1 MAACAATTGPWIAS
15 AGSSITSADTPTGSL
30 KQEAPDL
37 LDRPSIACSHFIDR
51 TREAVGHRD
60 PAPAVRSRDQPHAPG
75 PARTV
80 VARHPVRTPPAPG
93 ADAARAPGRVAHH
106 VHRGVH
112 QLSARHQSVAW
123 TVPARPASTSTGPPT
138 RTAY

>member
-15 AGSSITSADTPTGSL
+15 AGSSITSADTRTGSL
-30 KQEAPDL
+30 RRDE
-37 LDRPSIACSHFIDR
+37 PSPGFSHSTAR
-51 TREAVGHRD
+51 TREAGGYRD
-60 PAPAVRSRDQPHAPG
+60 LAPAVRSRDQPHDPG